1 MSHCCF
7 LLRVKREN
15 TSNQLKHP
23 LLGFRN
29 IATCLKEIP
38 ETGGAA
44 LETTVMTSPHLADFI
59 FEKKKRTPEC
69 IKCTCLFRGL
79 SFVYDQS
86 LPHMPTGTNPDQ
98 VQLAGPIKQCNGEQ
112 FTLHYETVQILLQT
126 IIVYSDKSTN
136 TKGTICTYIGII

>member
-1 MSHCCF
+1 MSHCGF

-23 LLGFRN
+23 LLGFKN

-59 FEKKKRTPEC
+59 SEKRRRTPEV
-69 IKCTCLFRGL
+69 I
-79 SFVYDQS
+79 
-86 LPHMPTGTNPDQ
+86 
-98 VQLAGPIKQCNGEQ
+98 
-112 FTLHYETVQILLQT
+112 
-126 IIVYSDKSTN
+126 
-136 TKGTICTYIGII
+136 